1 MIYENKFRNL
11 DVSILSCRMLKITV
25 KTLKASK
32 WKKNRSVTKMRN
44 IEWPQ
49 PFLSK
54 NECRKTM
61 KQYL

>member
-1 MIYENKFRNL
+1 
-11 DVSILSCRMLKITV
+11 MLKITV